1 MKRILATVMLAVLTL
16 CTAIAQENSIR
27 ILLDEL
33 KELNGEDVQYEV
45 VSDSMLNRFIGQ
57 IEAMITT
64 GTSNRE
70 KLFITEYATISSTTP
85 QGYSQI
91 CSILDKYDVS
101 ATEELFGI
109 PLINNVREEGQQEII
124 FSNGEHSLII
134 TEDTDQQEVFI
145 VYTNG
150 NIINFSQTAL
160 LMMMNAIGGN
170 LIDSFIQKEDARAE
184 AVEFSSQPA
193 IESKPNNQPSQTDS
207 SVRINR
213 NTQQKS
219 GEVRPKTPA
228 VDKEKNRQ
236 VMPKS
241 SPKK

>member
-16 CTAIAQENSIR
+16 CTATAQENRIR

-33 KELNGEDVQYEV
+33 AQLNGEDVEYEV
-45 VSDSMLNRFIGQ
+45 VSDSMLNSFIGQ

-160 LMMMNAIGGN
+160 LMMLNTIGGN
-170 LIDSFIQKEDARAE
+170 LIDSFILTEDARVE

-193 IESKPNNQPSQTDS
+193 IQAKPSKESSQTNS
-207 SVRINR
+207 AIRINR
-213 NTQQKS
+213 NAQQKS

-228 VDKEKNRQ
+228 VNKDMNRQ
-236 VMPKS
+236 IMPKS

>member
-33 KELNGEDVQYEV
+33 AQLNGEDVEYEV

-91 CSILDKYDVS
+91 CSILDKYDVN

-170 LIDSFIQKEDARAE
+170 LIDSFIQTEDARAE

-193 IESKPNNQPSQTDS
+193 IESNPSKQSSQKDS
-207 SVRINR
+207 AVRISR
-213 NTQQKS
+213 NTQKKS

-228 VDKEKNRQ
+228 VDKDMNRQ
-236 VMPKS
+236 IIPKS

>member
-1 MKRILATVMLAVLTL
+1 MKKIFAMTMLAVFVL
-16 CTAIAQENSIR
+16 CTAAAQENGIR

-33 KELNGEDVQYEV
+33 QQLNGEDVEYEV
-45 VSDSMLNRFIGQ
+45 VSDSMLNVFIGK
-57 IEAMITT
+57 IEAMTTT

-109 PLINNVREEGQQEII
+109 PLINNVRDEGMQEII

-134 TEDTDQQEVFI
+134 TEDTDQQEVII

-150 NIINFSQTAL
+150 NIINFSQIAL

-170 LIDSFIQKEDARAE
+170 LIDSISLTEDVRAE
-184 AVEFSSQPA
+184 TVEFSSRPA
-193 IESKPNNQPSQTDS
+193 KQAKPSNQSSQTNS
-207 SVRINR
+207 AIRINR

-228 VDKEKNRQ
+228 VDKDMNRQ
-236 VMPKS
+236 IIPKS

>member
-1 MKRILATVMLAVLTL
+1 MKKIFAMTMLAVFVL
-16 CTAIAQENSIR
+16 CTAAAQENGIR

-33 KELNGEDVQYEV
+33 QQLNGEDVEYEV
-45 VSDSMLNRFIGQ
+45 VSDSMLNVFIGK
-57 IEAMITT
+57 IEAMTTT

-91 CSILDKYDVS
+91 CSILDKYEVS

-109 PLINNVREEGQQEII
+109 PLINNVRDEGMQEII

-150 NIINFSQTAL
+150 NIINFSQIAL

-170 LIDSFIQKEDARAE
+170 LIDSISLTEDVRAE
-184 AVEFSSQPA
+184 TVEFSSRPA
-193 IESKPNNQPSQTDS
+193 IESKPSNQSSQKDNA
-207 SVRINR
+207 VRISR
-213 NTQQKS
+213 NTQKKS

>member
-1 MKRILATVMLAVLTL
+1 MLAVLTL

-33 KELNGEDVQYEV
+33 QQLNGEDVEYEV
-45 VSDSMLNRFIGQ
+45 VSDSMLNVFIGQ

-109 PLINNVREEGQQEII
+109 PLINNVREEGEQEIV

-160 LMMMNAIGGN
+160 LMMMNAIGVN
-170 LIDSFIQKEDARAE
+170 LLDSFIQAEDVRAE
-184 AVEFSSQPA
+184 TVEISSRPAKQAEPSNQSSQ
-193 IESKPNNQPSQTDS
+193 TS
-207 SVRINR
+207 SAVQINR
-213 NTQQKS
+213 NTVQKS

-228 VDKEKNRQ
+228 VDKEKQRQ
-236 VMPKS
+236 ALPKS

>member
-16 CTAIAQENSIR
+16 CTATAQENRIR

-33 KELNGEDVQYEV
+33 AQLNGVDVEYEV
-45 VSDSMLNRFIGQ
+45 VSDSMLNSFIGQ

-160 LMMMNAIGGN
+160 LMMLNTIGGN
-170 LIDSFIQKEDARAE
+170 LIDSFILTEDARVE

-193 IESKPNNQPSQTDS
+193 IQAKPSKESSQTNS
-207 SVRINR
+207 AIRINR
-213 NTQQKS
+213 NAQQKS

-228 VDKEKNRQ
+228 VNKDMNRQ
-236 VMPKS
+236 IMPKS

>member
-1 MKRILATVMLAVLTL
+1 MKKIFAMAVLAALTL
-16 CTAIAQENSIR
+16 CTATAQEKGIR
-27 ILLDEL
+27 VLLDEL
-33 KELNGEDVQYEV
+33 AQLNGEDVEYEL
-45 VSDSMLNRFIGQ
+45 VSDSMLNSFIGQ

-109 PLINNVREEGQQEII
+109 PLINNVRDEGQQEII

-145 VYTNG
+145 TYTNG

-160 LMMMNAIGGN
+160 LMMLNAIGGD
-170 LIDSFIQKEDARAE
+170 LIDSFILTEDVRAE
-184 AVEFSSQPA
+184 TVEFSSQPA
-193 IESKPNNQPSQTDS
+193 KQAKPSNQSSQTNS
-207 SVRINR
+207 AIRINR
-213 NTQQKS
+213 NAQQKS

-228 VDKEKNRQ
+228 VDKDMNRQ
-236 VMPKS
+236 IMPKS

>member
-33 KELNGEDVQYEV
+33 KELNGEDVEYEV
-45 VSDSMLNRFIGQ
+45 VSDSMLNVFTGQ

-91 CSILDKYDVS
+91 CSILDKYDVN

-109 PLINNVREEGQQEII
+109 PLINNVREEGEQEII

-160 LMMMNAIGGN
+160 LMMMNAIGVN
-170 LIDSFIQKEDARAE
+170 LWKSFIQTEDARAE
-184 AVEFSSQPA
+184 AVEFFSQPA
-193 IESKPNNQPSQTDS
+193 IQAKPSKESSQTDS

-228 VDKEKNRQ
+228 ADKNMNRQ

>member
-33 KELNGEDVQYEV
+33 AQLNGEDVEYEV
-45 VSDSMLNRFIGQ
+45 VSDSMLNSFIGQ
-57 IEAMITT
+57 IEAMMATDS
-64 GTSNRE
+64 GH

-91 CSILDKYDVS
+91 CSILDKYDVN
-101 ATEELFGI
+101 ATEELFGL
-109 PLINNVREEGQQEII
+109 PLTNNVREEGQQEII

-170 LIDSFIQKEDARAE
+170 LIDSFILTEDARAE
-184 AVEFSSQPA
+184 TVEFSSRPA
-193 IESKPNNQPSQTDS
+193 KQAKPSNQSSQKDNA
-207 SVRINR
+207 VRISR

-228 VDKEKNRQ
+228 VDKDMNRQ
-236 VMPKS
+236 IIPKS

>member
-1 MKRILATVMLAVLTL
+1 MKKIFAMAVLAALTL
-16 CTAIAQENSIR
+16 CTATAQENSIR

-33 KELNGEDVQYEV
+33 AQLNGEDVEYEL
-45 VSDSMLNRFIGQ
+45 VSDSMINGFIDQ
-57 IEAMITT
+57 IEAMTAT
-64 GTSNRE
+64 DSGH
-70 KLFITEYATISSTTP
+70 KLFITEYATISSTTS

-91 CSILDKYDVS
+91 CNILDKYDVS

-109 PLINNVREEGQQEII
+109 PLINNVRAEGEQQII
-124 FSNGEHSLII
+124 FADSEHSLII
-134 TEDTDQQEVFI
+134 TEDFDQQHVFI
-145 VYTNG
+145 AYTNG

-160 LMMMNAIGGN
+160 LMMLNAIGGN
-170 LIDSFIQKEDARAE
+170 LIDNFILTEDVRAE
-184 AVEFSSQPA
+184 TVEFSSRPA
-193 IESKPNNQPSQTDS
+193 KQAKPSNQSSQTNS
-207 SVRINR
+207 AIRINR

-228 VDKEKNRQ
+228 VDKEKSRQ

>member
-33 KELNGEDVQYEV
+33 KELNGEDVEYEV
-45 VSDSMLNRFIGQ
+45 VSDSMLNVFTGQ

-91 CSILDKYDVS
+91 CSILDKYDVN

-109 PLINNVREEGQQEII
+109 PLINNVREEGEQEII

-160 LMMMNAIGGN
+160 LMMMNAIGVN
-170 LIDSFIQKEDARAE
+170 LLDSFIQTEDARAE
-184 AVEFSSQPA
+184 AVEFSPRPA
-193 IESKPNNQPSQTDS
+193 IQAKPNNQSSQTDS

-228 VDKEKNRQ
+228 VDKDKNRQ
-236 VMPKS
+236 IIPKS

>member
-1 MKRILATVMLAVLTL
+1 MLAVLTL

-33 KELNGEDVQYEV
+33 AQLNGEDVEYEL
-45 VSDSMLNRFIGQ
+45 VSDSMINGFIDQ
-57 IEAMITT
+57 IEAMTAT
-64 GTSNRE
+64 DSGH

-109 PLINNVREEGQQEII
+109 PLINNVRAEGEQQII
-124 FSNGEHSLII
+124 FADSEHSLII
-134 TEDTDQQEVFI
+134 TEDFDQQHVLI
-145 VYTNG
+145 AYTNG
-150 NIINFSQTAL
+150 NIINFSQLAL
-160 LMMMNAIGGN
+160 MGILNGMCEYFTDTIRT
-170 LIDSFIQKEDARAE
+170 EDGKTETVHYSRE
-184 AVEFSSQPA
+184 PA
-193 IESKPNNQPSQTDS
+193 IQVNANNQPLQTS
-207 SVRINR
+207 GAVQINSTR
-213 NTQQKS
+213 QRS

-228 VDKEKNRQ
+228 VDKEKSRQ

>member
-1 MKRILATVMLAVLTL
+1 MKRILATVMLTVLTL

-33 KELNGEDVQYEV
+33 EQLNGEDVEYEV
-45 VSDSMLNRFIGQ
+45 VSDSMLNSFIGQ

-170 LIDSFIQKEDARAE
+170 LIDSFILTEDARAE
-184 AVEFSSQPA
+184 AVEFSPQPA
-193 IESKPNNQPSQTDS
+193 IQAKPSHQSAQTNS
-207 SVRINR
+207 AIRINR
-213 NTQQKS
+213 NTRQES

-228 VDKEKNRQ
+228 VDKDMNRQ
-236 VMPKS
+236 IMPKS

>member
-1 MKRILATVMLAVLTL
+1 MKRILATVILAVLTL

-33 KELNGEDVQYEV
+33 AQLNGEDVEYEV

-64 GTSNRE
+64 ETSNRE

-91 CSILDKYDVS
+91 CSILDKYDVN

-170 LIDSFIQKEDARAE
+170 LIDSFIQTEDGRAE
-184 AVEFSSQPA
+184 AVHYSREPA
-193 IESKPNNQPSQTDS
+193 IQQVNANNQPLQTS
-207 SVRINR
+207 GAVQINSTR
-213 NTQQKS
+213 QRS

-228 VDKEKNRQ
+228 VDKEKSRQ

>member
-1 MKRILATVMLAVLTL
+1 MKKIFAMAVLAALTL
-16 CTAIAQENSIR
+16 CTAVAQEKGIR
-27 ILLDEL
+27 VLLDEL

-45 VSDSMLNRFIGQ
+45 VSDSMLNVFIGQ

-91 CSILDKYDVS
+91 CSILDKYDVN

-109 PLINNVREEGQQEII
+109 PLTNNVREEGQQEII

-134 TEDTDQQEVFI
+134 TEDIDLQEVFI

-150 NIINFSQTAL
+150 NIVNFSQTAL
-160 LMMMNAIGGN
+160 LMMMNAIGVN
-170 LIDSFIQKEDARAE
+170 LWKSFIQTEDARAE
-184 AVEFSSQPA
+184 AVDFFSQPA
-193 IESKPNNQPSQTDS
+193 IQAKPSNQSSQTNS
-207 SVRINR
+207 AIRINR

-228 VDKEKNRQ
+228 VDKDMNRQ
-236 VMPKS
+236 IMPKS

>member
-1 MKRILATVMLAVLTL
+1 MLAALTL
-16 CTAIAQENSIR
+16 CTAAAQEKGIR
-27 ILLDEL
+27 VLLDEL

-45 VSDSMLNRFIGQ
+45 VSDSMLNVFIGQ

-91 CSILDKYDVS
+91 CSILDKYDVN

-109 PLINNVREEGQQEII
+109 PLTNNVREEGQQEII

-134 TEDTDQQEVFI
+134 TEDIDLQEVFI

-150 NIINFSQTAL
+150 NIINFSQLAL
-160 LMMMNAIGGN
+160 MGMLNGMCEYFTDTIRT
-170 LIDSFIQKEDARAE
+170 EDGRTE
-184 AVEFSSQPA
+184 TVHYSREPA
-193 IESKPNNQPSQTDS
+193 IQVNANNQPLQTS
-207 SVRINR
+207 GAVQINSTR
-213 NTQQKS
+213 QRS

-228 VDKEKNRQ
+228 VDKEKSRQ